1 MSCHRIAAGA
11 LTALVL
17 IPASPALGA
26 APWSPPSTVVS
37 GTPALD
43 EPTIAFSGNGHA
55 LLSARLTDTAAQFPN
70 TGTSRLFGQQP
81 DGSFVASGPLV
92 LAAAPVPFG
101 RGQVGLLRLP
111 LARGARVFGAPPT
124 SLGASLGSSGGTSP
138 VAAGTYNRLTKRADG
153 DSGAITASERGDVA
167 AVWIEHL
174 VGRDHLVVSIRRPN
188 KTAFGSP
195 TVIAGTGSMS
205 AVSASYSAGGDLLVA
220 YQSVSRPD
228 LADLR
233 VEARFQ
239 RVGHAWGTL
248 QRLGPAR
255 GLTQISTASTP
266 SGRMVVA
273 WGTQDSGEGAH
284 SRRIVRVARRD
295 PGPHNFAAAQLLDA
309 GDGIDRPAGRVA
321 AAIEP
326 DGTATVAWS
335 AVTGR
340 SFPFTHPARV
350 VTAASS
356 QRFGPAQTLAAD
368 AAVSDVAMSD
378 QGTALV
384 AWATLPDAGDNQ
396 TTDQVFAS
404 IRSSGSATFA
414 APEEVGPP
422 ERATLV
428 RAAFN
433 ASTGR
438 PSVVW
443 INRVAG
449 VTQTLRFSTRG

>member
-1 MSCHRIAAGA
+1 MTYPRIAAGA

-17 IPASPALGA
+17 IPASPALAA
-26 APWSPPSTVVS
+26 APWSPPSTVAS

-43 EPTIAFSGNGHA
+43 DPTIAFSGNGRA

-92 LAAAPVPFG
+92 LAAAPAPFG
-101 RGQVGLLRLP
+101 RGHVGLLRLP

-138 VAAGTYNRLTKRADG
+138 VAAGTYDRLTKRADG
-153 DSGAITASERGDVA
+153 DSGAIAASERGDVA

-174 VGRDHLVVSIRRPN
+174 TGRDHLVVAIRRPN
-188 KTAFGSP
+188 KAAFGSP
-195 TVIAGTGSMS
+195 TVIAGTGAMS

-220 YQSVSRPD
+220 YQSVSKRD
-228 LADLR
+228 FVKAR
-233 VEARFQ
+233 VQ
-239 RVGHAWGTL
+239 RVGHSWGTV
-248 QRLGPAR
+248 QQLGPAS

-340 SFPFTHPARV
+340 SFPYTHPARV
-350 VTAASS
+350 VTAAPS
-356 QRFGPAQTLAAD
+356 QPFGPAQTLAAD

-404 IRSSGSATFA
+404 VRSPGSATFA

-428 RAAFN
+428 RATFN

-443 INRVAG
+443 ISRVAG